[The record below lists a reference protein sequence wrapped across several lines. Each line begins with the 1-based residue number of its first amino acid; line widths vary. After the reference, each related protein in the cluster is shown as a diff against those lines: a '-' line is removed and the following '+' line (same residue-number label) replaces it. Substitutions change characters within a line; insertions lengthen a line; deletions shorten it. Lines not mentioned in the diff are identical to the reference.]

1 MMDRLT
7 ELAAFLA
14 VVDEGGF
21 SSAARALRKSPP
33 TVTRLVA
40 DLEARLGVR
49 LLDRSSRRCLLTEQG
64 NRFAQDAR
72 AILADYEQAISSA
85 TGEASLPR
93 GNIRLTAPYFFGR
106 QHVASVALDFL
117 DSHSSISIE
126 LDLSDRILDLH
137 SEGIDLAVRIGAN
150 SDETLKSTRVGWVRR
165 VMVASPEY
173 LAGHGTPKV
182 PRDLAGHTKIQ
193 HGSRVDA
200 PWRFKGPRNRAV
212 VMPVQARFTVNQADS
227 ALAAARAGHGLVTA
241 LSYQVHH
248 ELASGQLVRIL
259 EEYEPDPLP
268 VALTWPEGR
277 EQILRVRLL
286 IDHLAQELRRLAVIS
301 MN

>member
-49 LLDRSSRRCLLTEQG
+49 LLDRSSRRCHLTEQG
-64 NRFAQDAR
+64 SRFAQNAR
-72 AILADYEQAISSA
+72 AILAEYEQAVSSA
-85 TGEASLPR
+85 TGEATMPR

-106 QHVASVALDFL
+106 EHVASLALDFL
-117 DSHSSISIE
+117 EFHSSISIE
-126 LDLSDRILDLH
+126 MDLSDRILDLH

-150 SDETLKSTRVGWVRR
+150 ADEALKSTRVGWVRR
-165 VMVASPEY
+165 VMVASPQY
-173 LAGHGTPKV
+173 LGRYGIPTA

-200 PWRFKGPRNRAV
+200 PWRLKGPRNRAV
-212 VMPVQARFTVNQADS
+212 VMPVQARFTVNQADA

-248 ELASGQLVRIL
+248 DLDSGQLVRVL

-286 IDHLAQELRRLAVIS
+286 IDHLAQKLRSLSVIA
-301 MN
+301 MD